1 MPETAST
8 SPLHRRQYLGLFLGP
23 LGMIFL
29 LTLSPP
35 IGLDTAA
42 WHTAAITLLMAIWWI
57 TEAIPIPITALLP
70 LVLFPLLGIADIQE
84 TALPYANPLIF
95 LFMGGFMIA
104 LAIQRC
110 GLHQRLAYF
119 ILSHIGI
126 SPAAT
131 LGGFMAVSAFLSLW
145 LSNTATTMLMLP
157 IACSVIEGLRVA
169 KTAAS
174 LPPSPF
180 AVALLLGIAYSAS
193 IGGLGTLV
201 GTAPNALLAGFVLET
216 YGFELG
222 FAEWMLLAA
231 PFLLILLAFAWLILT
246 RVAFSSFHRE
256 HSDQRAPMRQ
266 ALQQLGPVSRAERR
280 VSMVFALVAI
290 LWLLRPLMETLVPSV
305 TLNDPG
311 IALFG
316 AMLLFL
322 IPLDWRRGCFLMDW
336 ATAEQLPW
344 GTLLLFGGGLS
355 LAAGINHT
363 GLASWLGENFT
374 LLSGLPAWLILLGIV
389 AVVIF
394 LTELT
399 SNTAT
404 TSIFLP
410 ILGSVALSL
419 GQPPLQLLIPVTLA
433 VSCAFMMPVATPPNA
448 IVFSTDLVSIP
459 QMARAGFYLNLASM
473 IIITG
478 VSYWWV
484 PVLFPSPLP

>member
-1 MPETAST
+1 MPETAT
-8 SPLHRRQYLGLFLGP
+8 TPLAHRRQYLGFILGP
-23 LGMIFL
+23 LVMISL

-35 IGLDTAA
+35 TGLDIAA
-42 WHTAAITLLMAIWWI
+42 WQTAAITLLMAIWWI
-57 TEAIPIPITALLP
+57 TEALPIPVTALLP

-84 TALPYANPLIF
+84 TAIPYANPLIF
-95 LFMGGFMIA
+95 LFMGGFIIA
-104 LAIQRC
+104 LAIERC
-110 GLHQRLAYF
+110 GLHRRLAYC
-119 ILSHIGI
+119 ILSCMGI

-131 LGGFMAVSAFLSLW
+131 LGGFMVVSAFLSLW
-145 LSNTATTMLMLP
+145 ISNTATTMLMLP
-157 IACSVIEGLRVA
+157 IACSVIEGLRGT
-169 KTAAS
+169 KAAAPLS
-174 LPPSPF
+174 SPF

-201 GTAPNALLAGFVLET
+201 GTVPNALLAGFVLET

-231 PFLLILLAFAWLILT
+231 PFLLVLLVFAWFMLT
-246 RVAFSSFHRE
+246 QVVFSGFHRE
-256 HSDQRAPMRQ
+256 HGDQRVPMRQ
-266 ALQQLGPVSRAERR
+266 ALRQLGPVSRAERR
-280 VSMVFALVAI
+280 VTMVFALVAI
-290 LWLLRPLMETLVPSV
+290 LWLLRPLIATLAPNVA
-305 TLNDPG
+305 LNDPG

-322 IPLDWRRGCFLMDW
+322 IPLDWRRGRFLMDW
-336 ATAEQLPW
+336 KTAEQLPW

-355 LAAGINHT
+355 LAASINNT
-363 GLASWLGENFT
+363 GLASWLGGNLT

-448 IVFSTDLVSIP
+448 IVFGTGLVSIP

-484 PVLFPSPLP
+484 PVLFTSPLP